1 MPDDPPPSNWP
12 SSVIYT
18 ARPILSPHFPPD
30 QLQYIN
36 RLATTPTHTI
46 RSLPP
51 LPLCKHPKDLV
62 RIKLITQPEHPAN
75 GQNGLFAVRKVE
87 GGCKV
92 IDYVGVIHS
101 RTLSATASSSSSAN
115 HDPHE
120 ESDYD
125 LSLIR
130 CMSVPPPTPSTTNPK
145 PEPVL
150 VDIGIDAAKHG
161 NAARMIN
168 DYRGIAPKPN
178 CEFRQV
184 WDAQSG
190 WARMEV
196 WTIAGAG
203 GLRKGEEVLVSY
215 GKGFWAAR
223 TS

>member
-1 MPDDPPPSNWP
+1 MPDDAQPSNWP
-12 SSVIYT
+12 PSVIYT
-18 ARPILSPHFPPD
+18 PRPILSPHFPPQ

-36 RLATTPTHTI
+36 RLATPSSTV

-51 LPLCKHPKDLV
+51 LPLCKHPKDIV
-62 RIKLITQPEHPAN
+62 RIKAITQPDHPAK

-101 RTLSATASSSSSAN
+101 RTSTSSSAR

-130 CMSVPPPTPSTTNPK
+130 CMSVPSPSTSEAGNENEQVST
-145 PEPVL
+145 L
-150 VDIGIDAAKHG
+150 IDIGIDAAKHG

-168 DYRGIAPKPN
+168 DYRGIAAKPN

-184 WDAQSG
+184 WDPTSG

-196 WTIAGAG
+196 WTLPGV
-203 GLRKGEEVLVSY
+203 GLKKGEEALVSY

>member
-1 MPDDPPPSNWP
+1 MPDDTKPPNWP

-18 ARPILSPHFPPD
+18 SRPIISTRFPPE

-36 RLATTPTHTI
+36 RLALPCSTI

-51 LPLCKHPKDLV
+51 LPLCKHPKDIV
-62 RIKLITQPEHPAN
+62 RIKLITQAEHPAK
-75 GQNGLFAVRKVE
+75 GQNGLFTVRKLE

-101 RTLSATASSSSSAN
+101 RTPQGQEHAVV
-115 HDPHE
+115 DEHE
-120 ESDYD
+120 KSDYD

-130 CMSVPPPTPSTTNPK
+130 CMSVPSSSSSSSPT
-145 PEPVL
+145 EPIL
-150 VDIGIDAAKHG
+150 IDIGIDAAKHG

-168 DYRGIAPKPN
+168 DYRGIAAKPN
-178 CEFRQV
+178 SEFRQV
-184 WDAQSG
+184 WDPVTG

-196 WTIAGAG
+196 WTLPGF
-203 GLRKGEEVLVSY
+203 GLKKGDEVLVSY